1 VVLEDQGHGGE
12 VGLELSNVKEVH
24 MILARCDT
32 VVYHGGCSFHFA
44 VTCEC
49 VTFLL
54 GKEIQ
59 GMMSSLILKR
69 KIRKPERD
77 GVCKKCVT
85 SLSKK
90 SVTSLSKKKCH
101 FERLLSERL

>member
-32 VVYHGGCSFHFA
+32 VVYHGGCSFHF

-54 GKEIQ
+54 GK
-59 GMMSSLILKR
+59 
-69 KIRKPERD
+69 
-77 GVCKKCVT
+77 
-85 SLSKK
+85 
-90 SVTSLSKKKCH
+90 
-101 FERLLSERL
+101 

>member
-32 VVYHGGCSFHFA
+32 VVYHGGCSFHF

-49 VTFLL
+49 VTFFIGKRNSGPDELL
-54 GKEIQ
+54 NF
-59 GMMSSLILKR
+59 
-69 KIRKPERD
+69 
-77 GVCKKCVT
+77 
-85 SLSKK
+85 
-90 SVTSLSKKKCH
+90 KKKN
-101 FERLLSERL
+101 SEAGEGWSM